1 MVERVNAEKL
11 SEHTAT
17 KVWNVHDFCLRH
29 RLRDEEERRLTLLF
43 GAFATSRELLHN
55 AKRAPKWR

>member
-1 MVERVNAEKL
+1 MTERVEADKL
-11 SEHTAT
+11 SNHTAT
-17 KVWNVHDFCLRH
+17 KVWSVHEFCRRH
-29 RLRDEEERRLTLLF
+29 RLCDEEERRLTLLF